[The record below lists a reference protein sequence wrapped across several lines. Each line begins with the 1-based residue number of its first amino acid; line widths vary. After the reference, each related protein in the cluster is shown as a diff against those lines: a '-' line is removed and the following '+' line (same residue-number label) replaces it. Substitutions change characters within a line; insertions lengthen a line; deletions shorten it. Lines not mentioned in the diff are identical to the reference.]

1 MMLGTRLRTWAVG
14 TSDSGTLPQVAC
26 VEAGHALL
34 LHLEGHLNPRA
45 LAFARMIAPD
55 PDHTVVV
62 ADVPPDGPIELWH
75 AVAALLGRRRGGYR
89 LVLGKHSRDAA
100 VMTGQWLAERLNCP
114 VLVPDGDVVMAPGGA
129 LFSSALQGVG
139 WVRFRRGRAP
149 QQDSRHFPIPD
160 WTFPGAEQIWQPG
173 PVSVVEPLPAG
184 VWIRPLESADDQ
196 RALLIS
202 GLVPRSDLMTVV
214 LGSPNSRPVPMAEI
228 SRFCHS
234 VPPEHRDR
242 VRFVQYGPVEVL
254 RSSVGQA
261 LADQLGA
268 PVTFYAGLPSTEGT
282 VHVVSPEG
290 GLGWRSFA
298 RELRYHPRAAAAGR
312 IMPPQLVAYDTPMP
326 GASELSPG
334 VYWYASDAVVEI
346 VQSGLWLRPPVAPV
360 NADHVRT
367 APSDPRHAAVVFDT
381 SSRHLTD
388 RMQALAGEIL
398 ATMDPA
404 MRRMFRVLPAAVLIA
419 NSHHV
424 PVLPARGMVVES
436 VPGRWTAESVELPAD
451 HGVELMA
458 PRLAL
463 PALPAASVD
472 APVEATVVVSADMI
486 EDADVVDEPD
496 AVPAVAEP
504 AGPAAAGDI
513 VDKLDSATVAV
524 PFVAMPVVPA
534 VDRDDELD
542 SPTLSARFVAKPAE
556 PVVPGAST
564 DIVLESAVIGL
575 AGGTVDEE
583 PPAAEPVALPVVEAP
598 SVVATD
604 APATPVTESAD
615 PIAVT
620 AEPPAAAAIAEP
632 PVVAEPPAAAGPIA
646 AAAGAGAEPPVV
658 AEPAAAPEPE
668 AAPKPIV
675 TSAVDA
681 PPAAMPTGLRLES
694 SVPDFGID
702 FAAIA
707 VPAPAPKA
715 EAPKVESTPQPDA
728 AAILEPEPLPEPT
741 PVVAPEPEPVA
752 VAEPEAVA
760 ARAVAVQPVPAAG
773 ACAVPPDR
781 GLTEERA
788 WLRKTLNSQYDVAAS
803 TVSRMLSQ
811 VPGLRVGMQADEVLA
826 DLVGVRV
833 YLTGDSA
840 GLDEAVRS
848 AVSGPHVPLARVVT
862 SGLKRLPSYRGA
874 TQLWAAAGESELDWY
889 RNRLLVSEWAFLTAT
904 TAGRPA
910 MDGEVEFRVW
920 SMTARRTQL
929 IDPSVDDQVLFVP
942 GTNFKVLE
950 VRDEPN
956 PVVLLRELSTA
967 EIGEDG
973 QVNTGRSMFDDLALG
988 GLDQAAQAWAQV
1000 AGAAAAR
1007 PTASA
1012 PPGLLSTAMERTSA

>member
-1 MMLGTRLRTWAVG
+1 MMLGERLRTWAVG
-14 TSDSGTLPQVAC
+14 GADGTPTLPRVAC
-26 VEAGHALL
+26 VDAGHALL
-34 LHLEGHLNPRA
+34 LHIEGHLNPRA
-45 LAFARMIAPD
+45 LAFARTIARD

-89 LVLGKHSRDAA
+89 LVLGRHSRDAA

-114 VLVPDGDVVMAPGGA
+114 VVVPDGDVVMAPGGA

-139 WVRFRRGRAP
+139 WVGFRRGRAP
-149 QQDSRHFPIPD
+149 QQDSRRFPIPD
-160 WTFPGAEQIWQPG
+160 WTYPGTEQIWQPG
-173 PVSVVEPLPAG
+173 PVSVVEPLPSG

-202 GLVPRSDLMTVV
+202 GLVPRSDVLTVV

-228 SRFCHS
+228 ARFCHS
-234 VPPEHRDR
+234 VPPESRDR

-268 PVTFYAGLPSTEGT
+268 PVTFYAGMPSTAGT
-282 VHVVSPEG
+282 LHVVSPDG

-298 RELRYHPRAAAAGR
+298 RELRYQPRAAAAGR
-312 IMPPQLVAYDTPMP
+312 TLPPQLVSYDAPVA

-334 VYWYASDAVVEI
+334 VYWYATDAVVEI

-367 APSDPRHAAVVFDT
+367 APIDPRHAAVVFDT

-424 PVLPARGMVVES
+424 PALPARGMVVES

-451 HGVELMA
+451 HGVEMMA

-472 APVEATVVVSADMI
+472 APVEATVIVSADMI
-486 EDADVVDEPD
+486 EDADVVEGDELD
-496 AVPAVAEP
+496 APTQSAPFTAQAPAAPEPVVTEPVVTEPAAGEVAVAEP
-504 AGPAAAGDI
+504 SRPAIALAG
-513 VDKLDSATVAV
+513 
-524 PFVAMPVVPA
+524 
-534 VDRDDELD
+534 
-542 SPTLSARFVAKPAE
+542 
-556 PVVPGAST
+556 T
-564 DIVLESAVIGL
+564 DIVLESSVIGL
-575 AGGTVDEE
+575 AGGVVGDEPE
-583 PPAAEPVALPVVEAP
+583 PAPAAEAVELSVFESPDAESPVAELVVSEPAAGAPVAVVAEPVIPAAVAEPVAEPVAAQTIAAEPSAAEPVAAGPVAAEPLPDAAPAPVV
-598 SVVATD
+598 
-604 APATPVTESAD
+604 
-615 PIAVT
+615 T
-620 AEPPAAAAIAEP
+620 A
-632 PVVAEPPAAAGPIA
+632 
-646 AAAGAGAEPPVV
+646 
-658 AEPAAAPEPE
+658 
-668 AAPKPIV
+668 
-675 TSAVDA
+675 AVDA

-702 FAAIA
+702 FASIA
-707 VPAPAPKA
+707 VPAPQPQPTSQSTSQSTSQP
-715 EAPKVESTPQPDA
+715 EAAPQPDA
-728 AAILEPEPLPEPT
+728 AAILEPEPLPEP
-741 PVVAPEPEPVA
+741 APAREPEPVA
-752 VAEPEAVA
+752 AAPEAA
-760 ARAVAVQPVPAAG
+760 AAKAVAVQPVPAAA
-773 ACAVPPDR
+773 ACAVPPAR
-781 GLTEERA
+781 GLGEERT
-788 WLRKTLNSQYDVAAS
+788 WLRKALSSQYDVAAS

-811 VPGLRVGMQADEVLA
+811 VPGLRVGTQADEVLA
-826 DLVGVRV
+826 DLVGVRL

-840 GLDEAVRS
+840 GVDEAVRS
-848 AVSGPHVPLARVVT
+848 AAPGPHVPLARVVT

-874 TQLWAAAGESELDWY
+874 AQLWAVAGPSELDWY
-889 RNRLLVSEWAFLTAT
+889 RDRLLVSEWAFLTAT

-910 MDGEVEFRVW
+910 VPGEVEFRVW

-929 IDPSVDDQVLFVP
+929 IDPSVEDQVLFVP
-942 GTNFKVLE
+942 GTNFKVLD
-950 VRDEPN
+950 VRDEPH

-973 QVNTGRSMFDDLALG
+973 QVNTGRSMFDDLALA
-988 GLDQAAQAWAQV
+988 GLDQAGQV
-1000 AGAAAAR
+1000 WVQVTGSDAAR

-1012 PPGLLSTAMERTSA
+1012 PPGLLSVALERTSA

>member
-14 TSDSGTLPQVAC
+14 ASESATLPQVAC
-26 VEAGHALL
+26 VDAGHALL

-149 QQDSRHFPIPD
+149 RQDSRRFPIPD
-160 WTFPGAEQIWQPG
+160 WSYPGTEQIWQPG

-202 GLVPRSDLMTVV
+202 GLVPRSDVLTVV
-214 LGSPNSRPVPMAEI
+214 LGSPNSRPVPMSEI
-228 SRFCHS
+228 ARFCHS
-234 VPPEHRDR
+234 VPPESRDR

-268 PVTFYAGLPSTEGT
+268 AVTFYAGMPSTEGT
-282 VHVVSPEG
+282 LHVVAPEG

-298 RELRYHPRAAAAGR
+298 RELRYLPRSAAAGR
-312 IMPPQLVAYDTPMP
+312 ILPPQLLSYESPMP

-334 VYWYASDAVVEI
+334 VYWYASDAVVEV

-367 APSDPRHAAVVFDT
+367 APIDPRHAAVVFDT
-381 SSRHLTD
+381 SSRHLSD

-419 NSHHV
+419 NGHHV
-424 PVLPARGMVVES
+424 PALPARGMVVET
-436 VPGRWTAESVELPAD
+436 VPGRWTAEAVELPAD
-451 HGVELMA
+451 HSVELMA
-458 PRLAL
+458 PRLSL
-463 PALPAASVD
+463 PALPAAAID
-472 APVEATVVVSADMI
+472 APVEATVVVSADMV
-486 EDADVVDEPD
+486 EDADVVDELD
-496 AVPAVAEP
+496 APTVSAPFTAKPAPAVAD
-504 AGPAAAGDI
+504 A
-513 VDKLDSATVAV
+513 
-524 PFVAMPVVPA
+524 
-534 VDRDDELD
+534 
-542 SPTLSARFVAKPAE
+542 
-556 PVVPGAST
+556 

-575 AGGTVDEE
+575 AGGTIDDEPE
-583 PPAAEPVALPVVEAP
+583 PAAPAPAPAAAPAFEPAPAAVAPTSVAFEPVAPVVEAP
-598 SVVATD
+598 VVD
-604 APATPVTESAD
+604 APVAGAPE
-615 PIAVT
+615 PIAAAAAPVVT
-620 AEPPAAAAIAEP
+620 AAEPPAAAEP
-632 PVVAEPPAAAGPIA
+632 TTPTEP
-646 AAAGAGAEPPVV
+646 AGAT
-658 AEPAAAPEPE
+658 AAPT
-668 AAPKPIV
+668 APKPIA

-681 PPAAMPTGLRLES
+681 PPAAMPAGLRLES

-702 FAAIA
+702 FAAIS
-707 VPAPAPKA
+707 VPKP
-715 EAPKVESTPQPDA
+715 EAAPQPDA

-741 PVVAPEPEPVA
+741 PAAAPEPAPAPTVA
-752 VAEPEAVA
+752 
-760 ARAVAVQPVPAAG
+760 RTVAVQPVPASA
-773 ACAVPPDR
+773 ACAVPPAR

-788 WLRKTLNSQYDVAAS
+788 WLRKALSSQYDVAAS

-826 DLVGVRV
+826 DLVGVRL

-840 GLDEAVRS
+840 GVDEAVR
-848 AVSGPHVPLARVVT
+848 AATPGPHVPLARVVT

-874 TQLWAAAGESELDWY
+874 AQLWAAAGPSELDWY

-910 MDGEVEFRVW
+910 RPGEVEFRVW

-929 IDPSVDDQVLFVP
+929 IDPSVEDQVLFVP

-950 VRDEPN
+950 VRDEPA

-988 GLDQAAQAWAQV
+988 GLDQAAQAWSQLS
-1000 AGAAAAR
+1000 GADADR

-1012 PPGLLSTAMERTSA
+1012 PPGLLSVAMERTSA

>member
-1 MMLGTRLRTWAVG
+1 MMLGERLRTWAVG
-14 TSDSGTLPQVAC
+14 TTESTSALPQVVC
-26 VEAGHALL
+26 VDAGHALL

-45 LAFARMIAPD
+45 LAFARMIAHD
-55 PDHTVVV
+55 SDHTVVV

-139 WVRFRRGRAP
+139 WVLFRRGRAP
-149 QQDSRHFPIPD
+149 QQDSRRFPIPD
-160 WTFPGAEQIWQPG
+160 WSFPGTEQIWQPG
-173 PVSVVEPLPAG
+173 PVSVVEPMPAG

-196 RALLIS
+196 RALLVS
-202 GLVPRSDLMTVV
+202 GLVPRSDVMTVV

-228 SRFCHS
+228 ARFCHS
-234 VPPEHRDR
+234 VPPESRDK

-261 LADQLGA
+261 LADHLGA
-268 PVTFYAGLPSTEGT
+268 AVTFYAGMPSTEGT
-282 VHVVSPEG
+282 LHVVSPEG
-290 GLGWRSFA
+290 QLGWRSFA
-298 RELRYHPRAAAAGR
+298 RELRYQPRAAAAGR
-312 IMPPQLVAYDTPMP
+312 ILPPQLVSYDAPMA

-346 VQSGLWLRPPVAPV
+346 VQSGIWLRPPVAPV

-367 APSDPRHAAVVFDT
+367 APIDPRHAAVVFDT

-388 RMQALAGEIL
+388 RMQALAGEIM

-404 MRRMFRVLPAAVLIA
+404 MRRMFRVLPAAVLVA

-424 PVLPARGMVVES
+424 PALPAKGMVVEA
-436 VPGRWTAESVELPAD
+436 VPGRWTSESVQLPAD
-451 HGVELMA
+451 LGVELMA
-458 PRLAL
+458 PRLSL

-486 EDADVVDEPD
+486 EDADVVEGEELD
-496 AVPAVAEP
+496 APTQSVPYTATPVEAVAEAAVPEPVEVEPVEVEAFVATP
-504 AGPAAAGDI
+504 APAAPLVG
-513 VDKLDSATVAV
+513 K
-524 PFVAMPVVPA
+524 
-534 VDRDDELD
+534 
-542 SPTLSARFVAKPAE
+542 
-556 PVVPGAST
+556 

-575 AGGTVDEE
+575 AGGTIDDEPE
-583 PPAAEPVALPVVEAP
+583 PAPVTEAVAPPVFEAPAVEASVVEAPVVEAPVVEAPVAEAGPVAAMAEPVAAVAEPVAAEPVAAVVDE
-598 SVVATD
+598 
-604 APATPVTESAD
+604 
-615 PIAVT
+615 
-620 AEPPAAAAIAEP
+620 
-632 PVVAEPPAAAGPIA
+632 
-646 AAAGAGAEPPVV
+646 
-658 AEPAAAPEPE
+658 
-668 AAPKPIV
+668 APKPIV
-675 TSAVDA
+675 TAAVEA

-707 VPAPAPKA
+707 VPAPHT
-715 EAPKVESTPQPDA
+715 EAAHTETAHTEITQPEAAPQPDA
-728 AAILEPEPLPEPT
+728 AAILEPEPEAT
-741 PVVAPEPEPVA
+741 PAATPEPEPVPAQA
-752 VAEPEAVA
+752 VEPQAA
-760 ARAVAVQPVPAAG
+760 ARAVAVQPVPASA
-773 ACAVPPDR
+773 ACAVPPAR
-781 GLTEERA
+781 GLTEERT
-788 WLRKTLNSQYDVAAS
+788 WLRKALSSQYDVAAS
-803 TVSRMLSQ
+803 TVGRMLSQ
-811 VPGLRVGMQADEVLA
+811 VPGLRTGMQADEVLA
-826 DLVGVRV
+826 DLVGVRL

-840 GLDEAVRS
+840 GVDEAVRS
-848 AVSGPHVPLARVVT
+848 AAPGPHVPLARVVT

-874 TQLWAAAGESELDWY
+874 TQLWAVAGPSELDWY
-889 RNRLLVSEWAFLTAT
+889 RDRLLVSEWAFLTAT

-910 MDGEVEFRVW
+910 QPGEVEFRVW

-929 IDPSVDDQVLFVP
+929 IDPTVEDQVMFVP
-942 GTNFKVLE
+942 GTNFKVLD
-950 VRDEPN
+950 VREEPN

-988 GLDQAAQAWAQV
+988 GLDQAGQV
-1000 AGAAAAR
+1000 WSKLTGSAAAR

-1012 PPGLLSTAMERTSA
+1012 PPGLLSVALERTSA

>member
-1 MMLGTRLRTWAVG
+1 MMLGERLRTWAVG
-14 TSDSGTLPQVAC
+14 AAESTSALPQVVC
-26 VEAGHALL
+26 VDAGHALL

-45 LAFARMIAPD
+45 LAFARMIAHD
-55 PDHTVVV
+55 SDHTVVV

-139 WVRFRRGRAP
+139 WVLFRRGRAP
-149 QQDSRHFPIPD
+149 QQDSRRFPIPD
-160 WTFPGAEQIWQPG
+160 WSFPGTEQIWQPG
-173 PVSVVEPLPAG
+173 PVSVVEPMPAG

-196 RALLIS
+196 RALLVS
-202 GLVPRSDLMTVV
+202 GLVPRSDVMTVV

-228 SRFCHS
+228 ARFCHS
-234 VPPEHRDR
+234 VPPESRDK

-261 LADQLGA
+261 LADHLGA
-268 PVTFYAGLPSTEGT
+268 AVTFYAGMPSTEGT
-282 VHVVSPEG
+282 LHVVSPEG
-290 GLGWRSFA
+290 QLGWRSFA
-298 RELRYHPRAAAAGR
+298 RELRYQPRAAAAGR
-312 IMPPQLVAYDTPMP
+312 ILPPQLVSYDAPMA

-346 VQSGLWLRPPVAPV
+346 VQSGIWLRPPVAPV

-367 APSDPRHAAVVFDT
+367 APIDPRHAAVVFDT

-388 RMQALAGEIL
+388 RMQALAGEIM

-404 MRRMFRVLPAAVLIA
+404 MRRMFRVLPAAVLVA

-424 PVLPARGMVVES
+424 PALPAKGMVVEV
-436 VPGRWTAESVELPAD
+436 VPGRWSSESVQLPAD

-458 PRLAL
+458 PRLSL

-486 EDADVVDEPD
+486 EDADVVEGEELD
-496 AVPAVAEP
+496 APTQSVPYTATPVEAVAE
-504 AGPAAAGDI
+504 AAAPEP
-513 VDKLDSATVAV
+513 VEVEPVEVEA
-524 PFVAMPVVPA
+524 FVATPA
-534 VDRDDELD
+534 
-542 SPTLSARFVAKPAE
+542 PAI
-556 PVVPGAST
+556 PLAGK

-575 AGGTVDEE
+575 AGGTIDDEPE
-583 PPAAEPVALPVVEAP
+583 AAPAAAPVAEAVAPPVFEAPAVEASVVEAPVVEAP
-598 SVVATD
+598 VVEA
-604 APATPVTESAD
+604 PVTEAG
-615 PIAVT
+615 PVAAL
-620 AEPPAAAAIAEP
+620 AEPVPA
-632 PVVAEPPAAAGPIA
+632 VAEPVVV
-646 AAAGAGAEPPVV
+646 EPVV
-658 AEPAAAPEPE
+658 VDD
-668 AAPKPIV
+668 APKPIV
-675 TSAVDA
+675 TAAVEA

-707 VPAPAPKA
+707 VPAPHT
-715 EAPKVESTPQPDA
+715 EAGHPETAQPEAAPQPDA
-728 AAILEPEPLPEPT
+728 AAILEPEPEAT
-741 PVVAPEPEPVA
+741 PAATPEPEPVPAQA
-752 VAEPEAVA
+752 VEPQAA
-760 ARAVAVQPVPAAG
+760 ARAVAVQPVPASA
-773 ACAVPPDR
+773 ACAVPPAR
-781 GLTEERA
+781 GLTEERT
-788 WLRKTLNSQYDVAAS
+788 WLRKALSSQYDVAAS
-803 TVSRMLSQ
+803 TVGRMLSQ
-811 VPGLRVGMQADEVLA
+811 VPGLRTGMQADEVLA
-826 DLVGVRV
+826 DLVGVRL

-840 GLDEAVRS
+840 GVDEAVRS
-848 AVSGPHVPLARVVT
+848 AAPGPHVPLARVVT

-874 TQLWAAAGESELDWY
+874 TQLWAVAGPSELDWY
-889 RNRLLVSEWAFLTAT
+889 RDRLLVSEWAFLTAT

-910 MDGEVEFRVW
+910 QPGEVEFRVW

-929 IDPSVDDQVLFVP
+929 IDPSVEDQVMFVP
-942 GTNFKVLE
+942 GTNFKVLD
-950 VRDEPN
+950 VREEPN

-988 GLDQAAQAWAQV
+988 GLDQAGQV
-1000 AGAAAAR
+1000 WSKLTGSAAAR

-1012 PPGLLSTAMERTSA
+1012 PPGLLSVALERTSA

>member
-1 MMLGTRLRTWAVG
+1 MALGTRLRTWAVG
-14 TSDSGTLPQVAC
+14 SPESAALPQVAC
-26 VEAGHALL
+26 VEAGHAQL

-55 PDHTVVV
+55 PEHTVVV

-114 VLVPDGDVVMAPGGA
+114 VLVPDGDIVMAPGGA

-173 PVSVVEPLPAG
+173 PVSVVEPLPSG

-202 GLVPRSDLMTVV
+202 GLAPRSDLMTVV
-214 LGSPNSRPVPMAEI
+214 LGSPNSRPVPMGEI
-228 SRFCHS
+228 SRFCEAI
-234 VPPEHRDR
+234 PPEHRDR
-242 VRFVQYGPVEVL
+242 VRFVHYGPVEVL

-268 PVTFYAGLPSTEGT
+268 PVTFYGGMPSTEGT
-282 VHVVSPEG
+282 LHVVSPG
-290 GLGWRSFA
+290 GQLGWRSFA
-298 RELRYHPRAAAAGR
+298 RELRYYPRTAAAGR
-312 IMPPQLVAYDTPMP
+312 IMPPQLVSYDTPMP

-367 APSDPRHAAVVFDT
+367 APVDPRHAAVVFDT

-419 NSHHV
+419 NGHHV
-424 PVLPARGMVVES
+424 PVLPAKGMVVES

-472 APVEATVVVSADMI
+472 APVEATVVVSANMI
-486 EDADVVDEPD
+486 VDADVVEEPES
-496 AVPAVAEP
+496 AV
-504 AGPAAAGDI
+504 DI
-513 VDKLDSATVAV
+513 VDRLESATVAAPVVAAAELDSATVAN
-524 PFVAMPVVPA
+524 
-534 VDRDDELD
+534 
-542 SPTLSARFVAKPAE
+542 RFVAKPAE
-556 PVVPGAST
+556 PALSFAST

-583 PPAAEPVALPVVEAP
+583 PPAALPVVESVTVQEP
-598 SVVATD
+598 VVAPPSEALISE
-604 APATPVTESAD
+604 APVAPVIESAE
-615 PIAVT
+615 PIAVAEPAVVEPPAVAAVAV
-620 AEPPAAAAIAEP
+620 AEPPAAAAIA
-632 PVVAEPPAAAGPIA
+632 
-646 AAAGAGAEPPVV
+646 
-658 AEPAAAPEPE
+658 APEPD

-675 TSAVDA
+675 TAAVDA

-707 VPAPAPKA
+707 VPPPVTAVPDAAPLA
-715 EAPKVESTPQPDA
+715 EAAEIPDA

-741 PVVAPEPEPVA
+741 PEPEPAPVA
-752 VAEPEAVA
+752 VAEPAVA
-760 ARAVAVQPVPAAG
+760 AAKVVAVQPVPAAG
-773 ACAVPPDR
+773 ACAVPPAR
-781 GLTEERA
+781 GLAEERT
-788 WLRKTLNSQYDVAAS
+788 WLRKALSSQYDVAAS

-811 VPGLRVGMQADEVLA
+811 VPGLRVGMDAEEVLA
-826 DLVGVRV
+826 DLVGVRL

-840 GLDEAVRS
+840 GVDEAVRS
-848 AVSGPHVPLARVVT
+848 AAPGPHVPLARVVT

-874 TQLWAAAGESELDWY
+874 TQLWAVAGPSELDWY
-889 RNRLLVSEWAFLTAT
+889 RDRVLVSEWAFLTAT
-904 TAGRPA
+904 TAGRPVVQ
-910 MDGEVEFRVW
+910 GEVEFRVW

-929 IDPSVDDQVLFVP
+929 IDPSVDDQVMFVP

-967 EIGEDG
+967 EIGADG

-988 GLDQAAQAWAQV
+988 GLDQAAQAWGQV
-1000 AGAAAAR
+1000 TGSQER

-1012 PPGLLSTAMERTSA
+1012 PPGLLSVAMERTSA

>member
-14 TSDSGTLPQVAC
+14 ASDSATLPQVAC
-26 VEAGHALL
+26 VEAGHTLL

-139 WVRFRRGRAP
+139 WVLFRRGRAP

-160 WTFPGAEQIWQPG
+160 WTFPGTEQIWQPG

-202 GLVPRSDLMTVV
+202 GLVPRPDLMTVV

-228 SRFCHS
+228 SRFCHA

-268 PVTFYAGLPSTEGT
+268 PVTFYGGLPSTEGT
-282 VHVVSPEG
+282 LHVVSPEG
-290 GLGWRSFA
+290 QLGWRSFA
-298 RELRYHPRAAAAGR
+298 RELRYQPRAAAAGR
-312 IMPPQLVAYDTPMP
+312 ILPPQLVSYDAPMS

-367 APSDPRHAAVVFDT
+367 APIDPRHAAVVFDT

-388 RMQALAGEIL
+388 RMQALAGEIM

-419 NSHHV
+419 NGHHV
-424 PVLPARGMVVES
+424 PALPAKGMVVES

-486 EDADVVDEPD
+486 EDADVVDELES
-496 AVPAVAEP
+496 AAAASP
-504 AGPAAAGDI
+504 AGPLPGVDNVDKTAGPDI
-513 VDKLDSATVAV
+513 VDRLESATIAA
-524 PFVAMPVVPA
+524 PFVVEPMAPMAEVE
-534 VDRDDELD
+534 VDYELD
-542 SPTLSARFVAKPAE
+542 SPTVAARFVAKSAE
-556 PVVPGAST
+556 RPVVGT
-564 DIVLESAVIGL
+564 DIVLESSVIGL

-583 PPAAEPVALPVVEAP
+583 PPVPAPVLAAEAPVA
-598 SVVATD
+598 
-604 APATPVTESAD
+604 PVTESAD
-615 PIAVT
+615 PIAVI
-620 AEPPAAAAIAEP
+620 AEPPAAVAQTPVVTEPPAAVVAGPLAEP
-632 PVVAEPPAAAGPIA
+632 PVVAEPPAAVA
-646 AAAGAGAEPPVV
+646 AV
-658 AEPAAAPEPE
+658 AAPEPE

-702 FAAIA
+702 FASIA
-707 VPAPAPKA
+707 VPAPVNPTPEAAPMPDVA
-715 EAPKVESTPQPDA
+715 SIPDA

-741 PVVAPEPEPVA
+741 PAPAAEPEPVPVA
-752 VAEPEAVA
+752 VAEPTAA
-760 ARAVAVQPVPAAG
+760 ARVVAVQPVPAAG
-773 ACAVPPDR
+773 ACAVPPAR
-781 GLTEERA
+781 GLAEERT
-788 WLRKTLNSQYDVAAS
+788 WLRKALSAQYDVAAS

-826 DLVGVRV
+826 DLVGVRL

-840 GLDEAVRS
+840 GVDEAVRS
-848 AVSGPHVPLARVVT
+848 AAPGPHVPLARVVT

-874 TQLWAAAGESELDWY
+874 TQLWAAAGPSELDWY
-889 RNRLLVSEWAFLTAT
+889 RDRVLVSEWAFLTAT
-904 TAGRPA
+904 TAGRPVKA
-910 MDGEVEFRVW
+910 GEVEFRVW

-929 IDPSVDDQVLFVP
+929 IDPSVDDQVMFVP

-988 GLDQAAQAWAQV
+988 GLDQAVQAWAQV
-1000 AGAAAAR
+1000 TGADAR

-1012 PPGLLSTAMERTSA
+1012 PPGLLSVAMERTSA

>member
-1 MMLGTRLRTWAVG
+1 MALGTRLRTWAVG
-14 TSDSGTLPQVAC
+14 KPDSVTMPQVAC
-26 VEAGHALL
+26 VDAGHAML
-34 LHLEGHLNPRA
+34 LHIEGHLNPRA
-45 LAFARMIAPD
+45 LAFARTIAAD
-55 PDHTVVV
+55 PEHTVVV

-149 QQDSRHFPIPD
+149 QHDSRRFPIPD
-160 WTFPGAEQIWQPG
+160 WTYPGTEQVWQPG
-173 PVSVVEPLPAG
+173 PISVVEPLPSG

-202 GLVPRSDLMTVV
+202 GLVPNRDELIVV

-228 SRFCHS
+228 ARFCHS
-234 VPPEHRDR
+234 VPPEHRAK
-242 VRFVQYGPVEVL
+242 VRFLQYGPVEVL
-254 RSSVGQA
+254 RASVGQA

-268 PVTFYAGLPSTEGT
+268 PVTFYAGMPSAEGT
-282 VHVVSPEG
+282 LHVVSPEG
-290 GLGWRSFA
+290 DLGWRSFA
-298 RELRYHPRAAAAGR
+298 RELRYLPRAAAAGR
-312 IMPPQLVAYDTPMP
+312 ILPPQLVAHDNPMP
-326 GASELSPG
+326 GAAELSPG
-334 VYWYASDAVVEI
+334 VYWYANDAVVEV

-367 APSDPRHAAVVFDT
+367 APIDSRFAAVVFDT
-381 SSRHLTD
+381 SSRDLTN
-388 RMQALAGEIL
+388 RMQALADEIL

-404 MRRMFRVLPAAVLIA
+404 MRRMFRALPAAVLVS

-436 VPGRWTAESVELPAD
+436 VPGRWSSESVRLPAD

-458 PRLAL
+458 PRLSL
-463 PALPAASVD
+463 PALPSGPVD
-472 APVEATVVVSADMI
+472 APTEATAVVSADMI
-486 EDADVVDEPD
+486 VDADVVE
-496 AVPAVAEP
+496 
-504 AGPAAAGDI
+504 G
-513 VDKLDSATVAV
+513 
-524 PFVAMPVVPA
+524 
-534 VDRDDELD
+534 DELD
-542 SPTLSARFVAKPAE
+542 SPTISAPYTAPAPAE
-556 PVVPGAST
+556 PVAPEPARPAIPLADT

-575 AGGTVDEE
+575 AGGMVDDEPVV
-583 PPAAEPVALPVVEAP
+583 PPAAVTEAPAPVAGPVAAVAEPSAATAEPVAPVAEPPVAMPVAGPAVAVEPPAVVEP
-598 SVVATD
+598 VA
-604 APATPVTESAD
+604 AA
-615 PIAVT
+615 AV
-620 AEPPAAAAIAEP
+620 AAAAAPPAAAAVAEP
-632 PVVAEPPAAAGPIA
+632 PVVED
-646 AAAGAGAEPPVV
+646 V
-658 AEPAAAPEPE
+658 
-668 AAPKPIV
+668 APKPIV
-675 TSAVDA
+675 TAAVDA

-707 VPAPAPKA
+707 VPAPAPKTEA
-715 EAPKVESTPQPDA
+715 PKTEAPKVESVPQPDA

-741 PVVAPEPEPVA
+741 PAVAPEPQPVA
-752 VAEPEAVA
+752 VAEPEVVAV
-760 ARAVAVQPVPAAG
+760 RAVAVQPVPVPG
-773 ACAVPPDR
+773 ACAVPPSR

-848 AVSGPHVPLARVVT
+848 AAPGPHVPLARVVT

-904 TAGRPA
+904 VSGRPA
-910 MDGEVEFRVW
+910 MAGEVEFRVW

-929 IDPSVDDQVLFVP
+929 IDPSVADQVLFVP

-1000 AGAAAAR
+1000 AGAQVAGPAGTR